1 MNKKN
6 YIKPIAMVF
15 ACNPESLLAG
25 NSNPIEVTTN
35 TGGKVPNLESGG
47 STNNSG
53 LIGSKDNSGM
63 SGMSW
68 DEEE

>member
-6 YIKPIAMVF
+6 YIKPIATVF

-25 NSNPIEVTTN
+25 YSTGVESNVNNPVEQPKGN
-35 TGGKVPNLESGG
+35 G
-47 STNNSG
+47 STSDSG
-53 LIGSKDNSGM
+53 LFGSKEH

>member
-6 YIKPIAMVF
+6 YIKPIATVF
-15 ACNPESLLAG
+15 ACNTESLLTG
-25 NSNPIEVTTN
+25 S
-35 TGGKVPNLESGG
+35 TGGKSYVNNPVEQPKGNG
-47 STNNSG
+47 STSDSG
-53 LIGSKDNSGM
+53 LFGSKEH

>member
-6 YIKPIAMVF
+6 YIKPIATVF
-15 ACNPESLLAG
+15 ACNTESLFA
-25 NSNPIEVTTN
+25 
-35 TGGKVPNLESGG
+35 G
-47 STNNSG
+47 STGVESNVNNLVEQPKDNGSTG
-53 LIGSKDNSGM
+53 DSNLFGSKEH

>member
-6 YIKPIAMVF
+6 YIKPIATVF
-15 ACNPESLLAG
+15 ACNTESLLAG
-25 NSNPIEVTTN
+25 STGGTNN
-35 TGGKVPNLESGG
+35 TGGGEQKPEDKGP
-47 STNNSG
+47 TDNSDNF
-53 LIGSKDNSGM
+53 GSKFN

>member
-6 YIKPIAMVF
+6 YIKPIATVF
-15 ACNPESLLAG
+15 ACNTESLL
-25 NSNPIEVTTN
+25 T
-35 TGGKVPNLESGG
+35 G
-47 STNNSG
+47 STRGESYVNNPVEQPKGNGSTSDSG
-53 LIGSKDNSGM
+53 LFGSKEH

>member
-6 YIKPIAMVF
+6 YIKPIATVF
-15 ACNPESLLAG
+15 ACNTESLLAG
-25 NSNPIEVTTN
+25 S
-35 TGGKVPNLESGG
+35 TGGENYAGGGEQKPEDKG
-47 STNNSG
+47 STGDSSMF
-53 LIGSKDNSGM
+53 GSKFN

>member
-25 NSNPIEVTTN
+25 S
-35 TGGKVPNLESGG
+35 TGVESYVNNRVEQPKGNG
-47 STNNSG
+47 STSDSG
-53 LIGSKDNSGM
+53 LFGSKEH

>member
-6 YIKPIAMVF
+6 YIKPIATVF
-15 ACNPESLLAG
+15 ACNTESLLAG
-25 NSNPIEVTTN
+25 STGVTTN

-53 LIGSKDNSGM
+53 LFGSKSNSGLLD
-63 SGMSW
+63 W
-68 DEEE
+68 DDEEE

>member
-6 YIKPIAMVF
+6 YIKPIATVF
-15 ACNPESLLAG
+15 ACNTESLLAG
-25 NSNPIEVTTN
+25 STGVESKVNNSVQQPEDKGSTSNSNMF
-35 TGGKVPNLESGG
+35 
-47 STNNSG
+47 
-53 LIGSKDNSGM
+53 GSKFN

>member
-6 YIKPIAMVF
+6 YIKPIATVF
-15 ACNPESLLAG
+15 ACNTESLLAG
-25 NSNPIEVTTN
+25 NS
-35 TGGKVPNLESGG
+35 TGVESNVNNLVEQPKGNG
-47 STNNSG
+47 STSDSS
-53 LIGSKDNSGM
+53 LFGSKEH

>member
-6 YIKPIAMVF
+6 YIKPIATVF
-15 ACNPESLLAG
+15 ACNTESLLDGHSTGVESNVNNLVEQPKG
-25 NSNPIEVTTN
+25 NGTT
-35 TGGKVPNLESGG
+35 SD
-47 STNNSG
+47 SG
-53 LIGSKDNSGM
+53 LFGSKEH